1 MAYSYQILTEST
13 ISIIEKEKYASVK
26 INDECIDDI
35 QRRIQQLMEA
45 DKPYLLTDFTLAE
58 LSSQINVPIKT
69 ISMVVNS
76 KLKSSFPDFVN
87 SYRIKF
93 AIELLKDFKK
103 KNLTIEAVAYESGF
117 NNRTSFYNAFKKQT
131 GKLPGDFLMTGGEKN
146 LIIQD
151 FGRGE

>member
-1 MAYSYQILTEST
+1 
-13 ISIIEKEKYASVK
+13 
-26 INDECIDDI
+26 
-35 QRRIQQLMEA
+35 MEV

-58 LSSQINVPIKT
+58 LSSQLNVPTKT

-76 KLKSSFPDFVN
+76 KLKSSFPELVN

-131 GKLPGDFLMTGGEKN
+131 GKLPGDF
-146 LIIQD
+146 IID
-151 FGRGE
+151 RAKKI